1 MTDNHQ
7 PEAGHLKIRLV
18 AIACSL
24 GVGALLM
31 AGKFYAYQLTGSSAI
46 FSDALESII
55 NVVASGFALYS
66 IFLAAKPPDAS
77 HPYGH
82 GKIEYFSAGFEGAL
96 IILAALGIFKTGVE
110 RLLHPMA
117 LVKLDEG
124 LMLLLGAG
132 VINLGLG
139 IGLIKAG
146 RRSESLILVADG
158 KHVLTD
164 VYTSAGVL
172 LGLVL
177 VLFTGW
183 LWLDGAVACLVGLNI
198 VATGARLVHES
209 FAGLMDASD
218 PELLTDVARLL
229 ASCRRP
235 AWIDVHQLRAWR
247 SGNFIHLDLHLIL
260 PRDYSLE
267 QAHGEAKILEANLV
281 GHFQGR
287 ASALIHL
294 DPCIDSDCP
303 VCSRGVCKWR
313 MQEMSRQ
320 AAWDPETLTRQSG
333 AGQPREGF
341 VDDTEQDR

>member
-1 MTDNHQ
+1 MTDKR
-7 PEAGHLKIRLV
+7 PSDTGHLKTRLV
-18 AIACSL
+18 AILCSL
-24 GVGALLM
+24 GVGTLLM
-31 AGKFYAYQLTGSSAI
+31 AGKFWAYRLTGSSAI

-110 RLLHPMA
+110 RILHPMA

-124 LMLLLGAG
+124 LALLLAASI
-132 VINLGLG
+132 INLGLG
-139 IGLIKAG
+139 IGLVKAG
-146 RRSESLILVADG
+146 RRTESLTLVADG
-158 KHVLTD
+158 KHVITD
-164 VYTSAGVL
+164 FYTSAGVL

-177 VLFTGW
+177 VRFTGW
-183 LWLDGAVACLVGLNI
+183 LWLDGTVACLVGLNI
-198 VATGARLVHES
+198 VATGARLVQES
-209 FAGLMDASD
+209 YAGLMDASD

-229 ASCRRP
+229 VSCRRP

-247 SGNFIHLDLHLIL
+247 AGNFVHLDLHLIL

-281 GHFQGR
+281 DHFQGK

-294 DPCIDSDCP
+294 DPCIDPDCP
-303 VCSRGVCKWR
+303 VCSRSVCRWR
-313 MQEMSRQ
+313 MQDLSKRI
-320 AAWDPETLTRQSG
+320 AWNPETLTRQSG
-333 AGQPREGF
+333 AGLQREDF
-341 VDDTEQDR
+341 VKYPEQQR